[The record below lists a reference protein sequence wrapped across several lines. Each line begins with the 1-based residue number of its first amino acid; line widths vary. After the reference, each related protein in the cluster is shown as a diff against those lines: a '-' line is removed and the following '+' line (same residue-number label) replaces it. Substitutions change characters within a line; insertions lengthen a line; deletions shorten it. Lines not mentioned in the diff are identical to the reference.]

1 MTTNQSSLYQEIHH
15 EENVK
20 TLSRNNGIN
29 YVIRHANNTCCIN
42 FAHGTVTEFFPNGI
56 LNESLIAIL
65 IDRLTILDQI
75 KHSTHNIDA
84 IVHLTKAAEA
94 LHLRKLSVQN
104 ESTT

>member
-1 MTTNQSSLYQEIHH
+1 MTTNQSSPYQEIHH

-20 TLSRNNGIN
+20 ALSRNNGIN

-42 FAHGTVTEFFPNGI
+42 FAHGTVTEFFPNGV

-94 LHLRKLSVQN
+94 LHLRKLSIQN
-104 ESTT
+104 DSTT